1 MTAVLSNTDAVL
13 LAVPMVGLLFVG
25 YFRLD
30 EFFGKSRTKVEPRKK
45 KLGVDKRGRQIY
57 TDPDGQ
63 IFKPRRKR
71 QM

>member
-1 MTAVLSNTDAVL
+1 MTTMLSNADSVL

-30 EFFGKSRTKVEPRKK
+30 ELFGKSQKKVEPRKK
-45 KLGVDKRGRQIY
+45 KAGIDKRGNLVY

-63 IFKPRRKR
+63 VHRPKRKAF
-71 QM
+71 